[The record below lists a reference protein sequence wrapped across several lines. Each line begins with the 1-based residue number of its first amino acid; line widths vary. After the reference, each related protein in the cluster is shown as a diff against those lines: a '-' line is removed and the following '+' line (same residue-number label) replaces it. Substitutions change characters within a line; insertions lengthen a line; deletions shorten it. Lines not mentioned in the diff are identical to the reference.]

1 MDQTALHRTRVNERT
16 RDIVLVGLVALLLRI
31 PAFLSFQ
38 QLGFDDGQFAES
50 VLAMRAG
57 GLPFREVFSS
67 QGPLFLPMAWLGDL
81 LTGRTIDSPRTI
93 AVLSGVALTIAVY
106 CAARELT
113 TRAGALL
120 AAVLVTASGSVLW
133 TTGPLTSDGLGEAF
147 ATGCVAVALAYRR
160 KPSVGKIVAI
170 GVLAGAAFSVKSLLE
185 VPALLAAGLLVIDGR
200 RIRHILAVP
209 AIALAVAFVIAAPW
223 GLQRVYDQS
232 VTYHTDQAQHREI
245 GANAD
250 KTLRTLVERD
260 APLVAAGLVAI
271 IAALI
276 VRRRSKPRARQHTD
290 LLARLTG
297 GLGPIVLWL
306 VLSLTVLLLE
316 APMWRNHLAH
326 VAPAAALLVGV
337 AASTPRIATVIA
349 LAALVV
355 LPWHVSHLSELLWP
369 RDYTGVSAQIVHR
382 LRKLPPGAQVISD
395 DPGLVWR
402 AGKRT
407 PDRFVDVSILRIH
420 SRRPGLRIDQRT
432 VVRAARNPV
441 VCAVVQVANVRF
453 GSFHGLHHALER
465 SGYRVAIGG
474 PHHEH
479 TVWVRR
485 RCDPTGRSAAPS
497 PPGPGDRTSA
507 MAAPSRSPR

>member
-1 MDQTALHRTRVNERT
+1 VDQATLQPARVRTRTLDV
-16 RDIVLVGLVALLLRI
+16 VLVGLGALVLRI

-81 LTGRTIDSPRTI
+81 LPGRTIDSPRTI
-93 AVLSGVALTIAVY
+93 AVLSGVALAIAVY
-106 CAARELT
+106 CAGRELT

-120 AAVLVTASGSVLW
+120 AAALVAVSGSVLW

-147 ATGCVAVALAYRR
+147 ATATVAVALTYRR

-185 VPALLAAGLLVIDGR
+185 VPALLAVGLIVIDRR
-200 RIRHILAVP
+200 RIRDILMVP
-209 AIALAVAFVIAAPW
+209 AIALAISFAVAAPW
-223 GLQRVYDQS
+223 GLHRVYEQS
-232 VTYHTDQAQHREI
+232 VAYHTDQAQHREI
-245 GANAD
+245 GANAT

-260 APLVAAGLVAI
+260 SPLLAAGLVAVV
-271 IAALI
+271 AALI
-276 VRRRSKPRARQHTD
+276 VRRRSRSRPREHTD
-290 LLARLTG
+290 LLARLTS
-297 GLGPIVLWL
+297 GLGPIVVWL
-306 VLSLTVLLLE
+306 VLSLAVLLLE

-326 VAPAAALLVGV
+326 VAPAAVLLIGA
-337 AASTPRIATVIA
+337 AASTRRIATVIA

-355 LPWHVSHLSELLWP
+355 MPWHVAQLSELLWP
-369 RDYTGVSAQIVHR
+369 RDYTGDSAQIVH
-382 LRKLPPGAQVISD
+382 LLKPLPSGAQVISD

-407 PDRFVDVSILRIH
+407 PDTFVDVSILRID
-420 SRRPGLRIDQRT
+420 SDRPGLRINQRI
-432 VVRAARNPV
+432 VVKGAQRPQ
-441 VCAVVQVANVRF
+441 VCAVVQVAAVRF

-465 SGYRVAIGG
+465 SGYRVALGG

-479 TVWVRR
+479 TVWIRP
-485 RCDPTGRSAAPS
+485 RCR
-497 PPGPGDRTSA
+497 PPHP
-507 MAAPSRSPR
+507 

>member
-1 MDQTALHRTRVNERT
+1 MGQTTLHRGRVSART
-16 RDIVLVGLVALLLRI
+16 LDVVLVGIGAALLRV

-93 AVLSGVALTIAVY
+93 AVLSGVALAVAVY
-106 CAARELT
+106 CAGREIT

-120 AAVLVTASGSVLW
+120 AAALVAVSGSVLW

-185 VPALLAAGLLVIDGR
+185 VPALLAAGLIVIDR
-200 RIRHILAVP
+200 RRMRDILTVP
-209 AIALAVAFVIAAPW
+209 AIALAVSFLVAVPW
-223 GLQRVYDQS
+223 GLHRVYEQS
-232 VTYHTDQAQHREI
+232 VAYHTDQAEHREI
-245 GANAD
+245 GANAT
-250 KTLRTLVERD
+250 KTLRTLLERD
-260 APLVAAGLVAI
+260 APLLAAGLVAAV
-271 IAALI
+271 AAVI
-276 VRRRSKPRARQHTD
+276 VRRRSRKEPRAHTD
-290 LLARLTG
+290 ALARLTG
-297 GLGPIVLWL
+297 GLGPIVVWL
-306 VLSLTVLLLE
+306 FLSLAVLLLE

-326 VAPAAALLVGV
+326 VVPAAALLVGV
-337 AASTPRIATVIA
+337 AASTRRIAVAIA
-349 LAALVV
+349 VGAIVV
-355 LPWHVSHLSELLWP
+355 LPWHVAHLSELLWP
-369 RDYTGVSAQIVHR
+369 RGYTGQSAQIVH
-382 LRKLPPGAQVISD
+382 LLEQLPPGAQVISD

-407 PDRFVDVSILRIH
+407 PDRFVDVSILRIDSH
-420 SRRPGLRIDQRT
+420 RSGLRIDQRI
-432 VVRAARNPV
+432 VVHAARRPE
-441 VCAVVQVANVRF
+441 VCAVVQVSDVRF
-453 GSFHGLHHALER
+453 GSFRGLHHALER
-465 SGYRVAIGG
+465 SGYRVALGG

-479 TVWVRR
+479 TVWIRP
-485 RCDPTGRSAAPS
+485 RCQ
-497 PPGPGDRTSA
+497 
-507 MAAPSRSPR
+507 PSRQ